1 MSATN
6 VITMPKPKQRRKRRR
21 RSNKVVRG
29 EGHLFLRGDT
39 FWFELNWKGSRTR
52 KSLKTTDR
60 ETALIKMSEAV
71 AAIRS
76 GELPKTFEP
85 VTVQAMFDTWMLKV
99 ETDCKPRTQED
110 YRSRWEG
117 HLKQVFGG
125 LFATQVDRDR
135 VVAYLN
141 RRMKEGVGL
150 CARNREQRVLMMVFG
165 HNKSKIP
172 ADRFAEFPEMKS
184 EKAHVRKGRMS
195 KADYETLRTRLDEP
209 RSFWLKVFLVMTF
222 KYGFRKG
229 ELLKAKCSYFDPKAS
244 TFTLPA
250 FTTKNSMERVVDV
263 VPDGEIFK
271 MLVSLTDGRLPESA
285 LFTRNGRP
293 VRDFRT
299 EWKKQTEG
307 MKGGSGKNGG
317 ITIHDLRRS
326 AITNMSEKG
335 IDATKAGTHLTGD
348 TFKRYIQ
355 RDEAERRATSTLI
368 ES

>member
-6 VITMPKPKQRRKRRR
+6 ILTMPKAKKARKPNARL
-21 RSNKVVRG
+21 RG
-29 EGHLFLRGDT
+29 EGSLFLRGEIY
-39 FWFELNWKGSRTR
+39 WMELTWKGTRTR
-52 KSLKTTDR
+52 KSLETSDR
-60 ETALIKMSEAV
+60 ETALINMSIEV

-85 VTVQAMFDTWMLKV
+85 ITCQTMFDTWMLKV

-117 HLKQVFGG
+117 HLKQTFGG
-125 LFATQVDRDR
+125 LFATQVDRDK

-141 RRMKEGVGL
+141 RRMKEGAGL
-150 CARNREQRVLMMVFG
+150 CARNREQRVLMMTFG

-172 ADRFAEFPEMKS
+172 ADRFPEFPDMKS

-195 KADYETLRTRLDEP
+195 KEDYETLRTRLDEP

-229 ELLKAKCSYFDPKAS
+229 ELLKAKCSYFDAKES

-263 VPDGEIFK
+263 VPGGEIFE
-271 MLVSLTDGRLPESA
+271 MLVKLTDGRQPDSA

-307 MKGGSGKNGG
+307 MKGGSGKGG
-317 ITIHDLRRS
+317 CITIHDLRRS
-326 AITNMSEKG
+326 AITGMHNKRIG
-335 IDATKAGTHLTGD
+335 AADAGTHLTTD
-348 TFKRYIQ
+348 VFNRYITKSK
-355 RDEAERRATSTLI
+355 AERRATSVLV